1 MSPAGAGRHQTGVG
15 ASVVAHRYGAGKFTA
30 RSLLSPTSVLSMSL
44 SAAEIVRQLQEL
56 VGPAAVIGEPDKM
69 AGYLNEPRKRFHQTA
84 SAVVSPGTVEEV
96 QAIVRWANEQGVGV
110 IPQGGNTGLVGA
122 QVPLRGDEVIISLAR
137 LNTIRSID
145 TAAGTMTAEAGVILE
160 NAHKAA
166 EAEGAIF
173 PLWLASQGSA
183 RIGGLL
189 SSNAGGVN
197 VLAYGNAREL
207 TMGVE
212 AVLADGRLYRGL
224 NALKKDNTGYDLKDL
239 LVGAEGTLGII
250 TAATLKL
257 FPKPEDYETVLVNIG
272 GPEAALEVFQLL
284 RARAGGRL
292 NAFEIVP
299 AIGLALQLKHGF
311 LDRDPT
317 AGPSPW
323 YALIEVSRM
332 AGNPPG
338 LLQEAIEAAFEE
350 GMIENAVF
358 AESLADRTRMWA
370 FREQMSEVQSKEG
383 ASIKHDVSV
392 PIAAVPQLIAEGTAA
407 AERLV
412 PGIRAVPFGH
422 MGDGNIHFNFSQ
434 PVGADGKAFMASAD
448 ELVHEAIYEIV
459 LKLGGSVSAEHGIGQ
474 LKLELLAQVKDP
486 VALDMMRAIKGA
498 LDPKG
503 ILNPGK
509 MLPGM

>member
-1 MSPAGAGRHQTGVG
+1 MP
-15 ASVVAHRYGAGKFTA
+15 
-30 RSLLSPTSVLSMSL
+30 LST
-44 SAAEIVRQLQEL
+44 AEITAQLTAL
-56 VGPAAVIGEPDKM
+56 IGSHAVIGEPDRM
-69 AGYLNEPRKRFHQTA
+69 GNYLNEPRRRFHQVAAAVALPA
-84 SAVVSPGTVEEV
+84 SVEEV
-96 QAIVRWANEQGVGV
+96 QATLRWSHENQVGI

-122 QVPLRGDEVIISLAR
+122 QVPLHGDEVIVSLAR
-137 LNTIRSID
+137 LDRIRAID
-145 TAAGTMTAEAGVILE
+145 VAAGTMTAEAGVILE

-166 EAEGAIF
+166 EAEGTIF

-183 RIGGLL
+183 RIGGVL

-224 NALKKDNTGYDLKDL
+224 NSLKKDNTGYDLKDL

-257 FPKPEDYETVLVNIG
+257 FPKPEDYETAIVNIA
-272 GPEAALEVFQLL
+272 GPEAALTLFQFL
-284 RARAGGRL
+284 RERIGGRL

-299 AIGLALQLKHGF
+299 ALGLDMQLRHGM

-332 AGNPPG
+332 KGGAPG
-338 LLQEAIEAAFEE
+338 ALMVAIEAAFAD
-350 GMIENAVF
+350 GLIDNAVL
-358 AESLADRTRMWA
+358 AESLSDRTRMWA

-392 PIAAVPQLIAEGTAA
+392 PIAAVPQLIAEGIAA

-412 PGIRAVPFGH
+412 PGIRPVPFGH

-434 PVGADGKAFMASAD
+434 PLGADPKAFMAASD
-448 ELVHEAIYEIV
+448 EKLHEAIYEIV
-459 LKLGGSVSAEHGIGQ
+459 LRLGGSVSAEHGIGQ
-474 LKLELLAQVKDP
+474 LKRELLVQVKDP
-486 VALDMMRAIKGA
+486 VALDMMRAIKSA

-509 MLPGM
+509 MLR

>member
-1 MSPAGAGRHQTGVG
+1 MTVSAASIVAQLSALIGANAVVG
-15 ASVVAHRYGAGKFTA
+15 A
-30 RSLLSPTSVLSMSL
+30 PEQMS
-44 SAAEIVRQLQEL
+44 
-56 VGPAAVIGEPDKM
+56 
-69 AGYLNEPRKRFHQTA
+69 GYLKEPRKRFHTGATA
-84 SAVVSPGTVEEV
+84 VALPASVAQV
-96 QAIVRWANEQGVGV
+96 QAILRWANQAGVGI

-122 QVPLRGDEVIISLAR
+122 QVPLRGDEVIVSLSR
-137 LNTIRSID
+137 LDSIRNID
-145 TAAGTMTAEAGVILE
+145 TAAGTMTAEAGVVLE
-160 NAHKAA
+160 NAHSAA
-166 EAEGAIF
+166 EAEDTIF

-212 AVLADGRLYRGL
+212 AVLADGRLYQGL
-224 NALKKDNTGYDLKDL
+224 NSLKKDNTGYDLRDL

-257 FPKPEDYETVLVNIG
+257 FPKPEDYETTIVNIA
-272 GPEAALEVFQLL
+272 GPEAALPLFQLL
-284 RARAGGRL
+284 RARIGGRL

-299 AIGLALQLKHGF
+299 HLGLDMQLRHGL

-332 AGNPPG
+332 AGTAPG
-338 LLQEAIEAAFEE
+338 ALQEAVEVAFAK
-350 GMIENAVF
+350 GLIDNAVF
-358 AESLADRTRMWA
+358 AEALADRTRMWA

-392 PIAAVPQLIAEGTAA
+392 PIAAVPQLIAEGIAA

-412 PGIRAVPFGH
+412 PGIRPVPFGH

-434 PVGADGKAFMASAD
+434 PVGADAKAFMADND
-448 ELVHEAIYEIV
+448 EKMHAAIYEIV

-474 LKLELLAQVKDP
+474 LKRELLVQVKDP
-486 VALDMMRAIKGA
+486 VALDMMRAIKSA

-509 MLPGM
+509 MLG